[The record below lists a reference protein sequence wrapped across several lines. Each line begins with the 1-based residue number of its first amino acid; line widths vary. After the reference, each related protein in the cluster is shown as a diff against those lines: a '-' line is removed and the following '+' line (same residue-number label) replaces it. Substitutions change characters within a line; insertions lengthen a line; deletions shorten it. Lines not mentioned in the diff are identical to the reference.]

1 MPVLMWLIIIV
12 IAAVHCILLFS
23 ELDIMY
29 SRREAQ
35 TADKLKLIDLWLCL
49 FLKLQL
55 ELCQSL

>member
-35 TADKLKLIDLWLCL
+35 TADKLKLIETCGCVY
-49 FLKLQL
+49 F
-55 ELCQSL
+55 